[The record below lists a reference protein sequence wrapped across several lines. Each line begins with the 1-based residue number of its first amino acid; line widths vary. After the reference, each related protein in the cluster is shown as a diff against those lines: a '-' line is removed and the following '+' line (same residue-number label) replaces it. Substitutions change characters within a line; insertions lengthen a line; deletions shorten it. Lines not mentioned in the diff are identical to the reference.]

1 MHDTGEVRNISFTKL
16 KALLSFQLDAMVRAR
31 NAYQNWHAAV
41 HGDVTQLLPLRQE
54 NLKAFCADL
63 AKAGYAPNT
72 IIQLYLAGLCTW
84 VSCFPF
90 LAFSKHVLLPYS
102 YLLPLT
108 CLQSTLKITI
118 VLYSEIPI
126 ASFETRLSIN
136 LSLQHRLIT
145 IFIFISA
152 NGQQFAIAKT
162 GVSCL
167 GYDSEGLFE
176 KVRGHWYSHE
186 EGGPV
191 PAGCLTLDRHL
202 RDWHAPAATA
212 WAKFHFLV
220 FLSKDMIIVI
230 VLQAHNRNTEK
241 ALALFHP
248 SCSLWP
254 NCPLFYT
261 ISVSV
266 CPKPHI
272 FSIFKS

>member
-1 MHDTGEVRNISFTKL
+1 MVKTYGRINWFRTVPIYCQPYNKKVWITASYAHHYTKYIKNYNCIVQWNPYCIIWNSFKHKLIVATQINNNI
-16 KALLSFQLDAMVRAR
+16 
-31 NAYQNWHAAV
+31 Y
-41 HGDVTQLLPLRQE
+41 
-54 NLKAFCADL
+54 
-63 AKAGYAPNT
+63 
-72 IIQLYLAGLCTW
+72 
-84 VSCFPF
+84 
-90 LAFSKHVLLPYS
+90 
-102 YLLPLT
+102 
-108 CLQSTLKITI
+108 
-118 VLYSEIPI
+118 
-126 ASFETRLSIN
+126 
-136 LSLQHRLIT
+136 
-145 IFIFISA
+145 FISA